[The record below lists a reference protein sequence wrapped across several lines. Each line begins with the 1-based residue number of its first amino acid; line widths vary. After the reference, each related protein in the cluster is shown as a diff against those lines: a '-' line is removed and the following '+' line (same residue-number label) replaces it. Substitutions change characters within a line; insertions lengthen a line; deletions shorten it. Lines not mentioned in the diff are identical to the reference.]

1 MPPLEVCAAPLEAPG
16 RHSEGKS
23 LTEEGKK
30 RLGTAGLRPQVR
42 AQGEYL
48 LFWGMHGAAL

>member
-1 MPPLEVCAAPLEAPG
+1 MPPFEVCAAPLEAPL

-42 AQGEYL
+42 AQGE
-48 LFWGMHGAAL
+48 